1 MLADRHSAPQLVQF
15 DASNASV
22 GAKSPFAASN
32 WPVRNAARIDSLH
45 SQRRKFTS
53 EKPGH
58 NRSRCHEPAP
68 GRSLLLEIE
77 GVESGYGKL
86 KILRGIN
93 MSVPNGS
100 MVALLGG
107 NGTGKSTLLK
117 AISGLLPVW
126 AGKILFDGEPIQN
139 LKPHEIVRRGLVQ
152 VTQGKDS
159 YPGMTVEDNLKVGAF
174 SRSDK
179 AGVRQDMERVY
190 ALFPRLKQRRKQMSG
205 TLSGGEVQMLVIGR
219 GLMARPKMIML
230 DEPSSALAPKVV
242 LDIFRAINK
251 IRKEMNMTI
260 LLVEQ
265 NVRMA
270 LLLSDYGYVIRDGV
284 IHIEGKASEMIDDDN
299 VRQSY
304 LGGTVA
310 DTDVAALS

>member
-1 MLADRHSAPQLVQF
+1 M
-15 DASNASV
+15 
-22 GAKSPFAASN
+22 
-32 WPVRNAARIDSLH
+32 
-45 SQRRKFTS
+45 
-53 EKPGH
+53 
-58 NRSRCHEPAP
+58 
-68 GRSLLLEIE
+68 LEIE

-242 LDIFRAINK
+242 LDIFRAIHK

-270 LLLSDYGYVIRDGV
+270 LLMSDYGYVVRDGV
-284 IHIEGKASEMIDDDN
+284 IHLEGKASEMIDNDN